1 MSSLW
6 GASPVLDLSREMKTY
21 STKAKDIERQWWVV
35 DAADKTLGRVAT
47 EAANLLMCKHKPIYA
62 PYIDTG
68 DYVVVINAGKVRV
81 TGKKPVQK
89 VYYRYTGYPGGLKS
103 PTFREVFERDPGR
116 VIELAVKGMLPHN
129 RLGRAMI
136 KKLKVYAGDEHP
148 HQPQNPVPSP
158 WQSEGRRMTKNRE
171 SEIVPKGR

>member
-1 MSSLW
+1 
-6 GASPVLDLSREMKTY
+6 MKTY
-21 STKAKDIERQWWVV
+21 STRAKDIERQWWVV

-47 EAANLLMCKHKPIYA
+47 EAANLLMGKHKPIYA
-62 PYIDTG
+62 RYIDTG

-81 TGKKPVQK
+81 TGRKPEQK
-89 VYYRYTGYPGGLKS
+89 IYYRYSGYPGGLKS
-103 PTFREVFERDPGR
+103 PTFREVFEKDPGR

-129 RLGRAMI
+129 RLGRAMF
-136 KKLKVYAGDEHP
+136 KKLKVYPGDEHP

-171 SEIVPKGR
+171 SGIVPKER